1 MNKKAYLNPTTDIFR
16 VETASMIAGTQD
28 MNVNEEEITS
38 AGQILS
44 RRGGS
49 VWSDDED

>member
-1 MNKKAYLNPTTDIFR
+1 MNKRTYLNPTTDIIR

-28 MNVNEEEITS
+28 MNVYEDEITS
-38 AGQILS
+38 QGQILS